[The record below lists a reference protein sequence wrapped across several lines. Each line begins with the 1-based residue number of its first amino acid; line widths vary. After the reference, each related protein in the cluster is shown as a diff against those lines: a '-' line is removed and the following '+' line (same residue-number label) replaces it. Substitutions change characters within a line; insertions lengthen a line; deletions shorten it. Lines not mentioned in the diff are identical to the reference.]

1 MSEAYE
7 IQLGIGLNDSD
18 FESIKSKIKALEKD
32 DIKIKLDT
40 NTIDAQIKGIET
52 KLKSLDNIKINLG
65 TEIKID
71 GNVAIRSAQQTGQ
84 KIGTAIS
91 NSVKQSVNIDDVIDK
106 QVADLMNKFAIAGD
120 KGSNAFNEIRQALVE
135 CRNELNILKNGNFSI
150 DEEVFGN
157 TAAVEKVTK
166 AIANQIQ
173 AVNNL
178 SDEYVEL
185 ANYMTRFND
194 PAKGNKV
201 RLPSVVKQEQ
211 GDDYRSNRSSLGIAF
226 NTERGISFVDFIND
240 LNQELGE
247 TISLTN
253 GETAAMDE
261 LLRKL
266 EIGRKQ
272 RDAIGKSE
280 RYLTSTSSTEEIL
293 AQNGIHREEIYA
305 DTMSIVSAIDSAEKQ
320 IAQSSVEA
328 TNIVVQNEERKQQA
342 YRETA
347 NVYDSTGKLDTFKKS
362 LQNIGMG
369 ADEINS
375 VASRISNLGVQ
386 IESLNQTRSYA
397 KDKNILSV
405 DISGLDE
412 MGNAIKL
419 TQQYDIATGDLIK
432 TIDRVST
439 VQQKAGASTNNFAK
453 QQKQAVSNL
462 TNQAKQLHSSAID
475 QNASR
480 PIKETAHLDALES
493 KYKEIGNAIE
503 AMGNASS
510 EAFAEEQIKVKNLI
524 SDYKIMKAEF
534 KNAENVSSS
543 LKGTDFAS
551 GLEIAKNNLE
561 KFKAQARD
569 FPQIT
574 STIEELDKAIANVGD
589 KSSLDSFTDQL
600 KVARAELAK
609 VKAETI
615 ATNRKEKVGIDVS
628 GATSRI
634 ANIQRISPEIDEF
647 KAKINGAE
655 VTVESLLN
663 DLSKVNTAGDFSV
676 VNKRLNAFEKA
687 AESAG
692 IAVKETVSNTKSDFN
707 KLKSLLKE
715 AGRLELDI
723 TTLDHDKNSNEIYE
737 LARQIK
743 KVQKE
748 FVDLFTTKKDNLSNE
763 QIEELTHIY
772 DTLCD
777 KVDRLDAKMADT
789 SAIQETEDD
798 FKKLLAVFKQFNNIN
813 FKINKLDAGSNSNE
827 ISELTSQLL
836 SLRRTYRDLRYK
848 LTEKLSNNQ
857 LDAISSEAQE
867 AGNKLAQLDAKFADA
882 KKNLAGKIKI
892 NIELGTFDNQIS
904 QMEDEFNR
912 LQNSSTELRDSVKEV
927 KSAYREMNIAYSG
940 TGNEVADRERL
951 IQAEEKYANALKKTK
966 NLLKIQAREDRANAN
981 AQKLQDNRELFQSK
995 IDVWMEKNSA
1005 ATKKF
1010 GADLLSLRAKA
1021 QSADQ
1026 VELNHLEKEL
1036 QKIDKAADKA
1046 GLKMQSIPDK
1056 IRSKAKEYMAYFSVA
1071 EIFMETVQA
1080 MKRMFE
1086 TVVEIDTAMTGLY
1099 RVTDLTASQYDAL
1112 FDNMVSSAKEYGAT
1126 LTDIINA
1133 TTDWVRAGFEAD
1145 KALGLAEVTTMYQH
1159 ISDLDYD
1166 TAAENLITAYNGFKD
1181 ELNTAFSGDE
1191 VAAVEYIADI
1201 FNELDKQNCP

>member
-1 MSEAYE
+1 MSEVYE

-84 KIGTAIS
+84 KIGTTIS
-91 NSVKQSVNIDDVIDK
+91 KSVKQSVNIDDVIDK

-120 KGSNAFNEIRQALVE
+120 KGSSAFKEIRQALVE
-135 CRNELNILKNGNFSI
+135 CRNELNIIKNGHFDL

-166 AIANQIQ
+166 AVANQIQ
-173 AVNNL
+173 AVNDL

-253 GETAAMDE
+253 GEAAAMDE

-397 KDKNILSV
+397 KGKNILSV

-462 TNQAKQLHSSAID
+462 ANQAKQLHSSAID
-475 QNASR
+475 QNASK

-647 KAKINGAE
+647 KAKIDGAE

-692 IAVKETVSNTKSDFN
+692 IAVKEVVTKAKSVDDI
-707 KLKSLLKE
+707 KL
-715 AGRLELDI
+715 
-723 TTLDHDKNSNEIYE
+723 
-737 LARQIK
+737 
-743 KVQKE
+743 
-748 FVDLFTTKKDNLSNE
+748 
-763 QIEELTHIY
+763 
-772 DTLCD
+772 
-777 KVDRLDAKMADT
+777 
-789 SAIQETEDD
+789 
-798 FKKLLAVFKQFNNIN
+798 
-813 FKINKLDAGSNSNE
+813 
-827 ISELTSQLL
+827 
-836 SLRRTYRDLRYK
+836 
-848 LTEKLSNNQ
+848 
-857 LDAISSEAQE
+857 
-867 AGNKLAQLDAKFADA
+867 
-882 KKNLAGKIKI
+882 
-892 NIELGTFDNQIS
+892 NIELGTYDNQIS
-904 QMEDEFNR
+904 QMEDKLNR
-912 LQNSSTELRDSVKEV
+912 LSKTSIELRESVERVRNSYK
-927 KSAYREMNIAYSG
+927 EMNLAFDG
-940 TGNEVADRERL
+940 TGDEVEDKKRL
-951 IQAEEKYANALKKTK
+951 VQAEKDYANALEKTN
-966 NLLKIQAREDRANAN
+966 NLLRIQAREEKADIDAR
-981 AQKLQDNRELFQSK
+981 KLQDNRELFQSK

-1010 GADLLSLRAKA
+1010 GADLLDLRAKA

-1046 GLKMQSIPDK
+1046 GLKMQSIPDR

-1080 MKRMFE
+1080 MKNMFE
-1086 TVVEIDTAMTGLY
+1086 QVKLIDSAMTELKK
-1099 RVTDLTASQYDAL
+1099 VTDETDAVYNQFLSNASSRAKEIGTTIDGL
-1112 FDNMVSSAKEYGAT
+1112 VSSS
-1126 LTDIINA
+1126 
-1133 TTDWVRAGFEAD
+1133 AD
-1145 KALGLAEVTTMYQH
+1145 FARLGYSISDSAELAEVANIYAVVGDEIESVETATESLISTMTAFRIEASNSMSIVDKFNAVGNNFA
-1159 ISDLDYD
+1159 ISSGGIGEALERSASSMAAANNSLDE
-1166 TAAENLITAYNGFKD
+1166 TIALITAANTVVQDPTSVGQAFKTISMRIRGKEEVVPIYN
-1181 ELNTAFSGDE
+1181 ENYSLCYA
-1191 VAAVEYIADI
+1191 I
-1201 FNELDKQNCP
+1201 